1 VISTGLGRKIFIVLI
16 AFAALLFVLF
26 YLIPKLGEFGRKEEP
41 SEIRRVF
48 EESRNVTLYFVNED
62 ADQLVTETHEI
73 SAEGGLEDQLKAAVS
88 ALIAG
93 PEDDDKYSPFP
104 RGTAVLQAFWVEETQ
119 TAYLDFNRA
128 LITNHDGG
136 STTEYYT
143 ISTALKT
150 IGANFPQVR
159 FVQFLI
165 DGYPVETIAGH
176 YAVDEPLDVLRWR

>member
-1 VISTGLGRKIFIVLI
+1 MIITGLGRKILVVLI
-16 AFAALLFVLF
+16 AFAALLFVIF
-26 YLIPKLGEFGRKEEP
+26 YLVPRLGEFGREGEP
-41 SEIRRVF
+41 PEIRRVF
-48 EESRNVTLYFVNED
+48 EESRNVTLYFVNDD

-73 SAEGGLEDQLKAAVS
+73 SAEGGLEGQLRAVVS
-88 ALIAG
+88 ELVAG

-104 RGTAVLQAFWVEETQ
+104 RGTTVLQAFWVEETQ
-119 TAYLDFNRA
+119 TAYIDFDRT

-143 ISTALKT
+143 ISTVLKT

-159 FVQFLI
+159 LVQFLI